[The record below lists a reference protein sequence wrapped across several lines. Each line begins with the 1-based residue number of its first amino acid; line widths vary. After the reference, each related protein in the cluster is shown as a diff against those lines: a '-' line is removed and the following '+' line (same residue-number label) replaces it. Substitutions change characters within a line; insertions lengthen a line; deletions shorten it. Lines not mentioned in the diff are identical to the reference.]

1 MATAFVSHS
10 PRSLAA
16 VDTGEIVEIRRILF
30 DVLRG
35 LCADLGVREGDVVR
49 CRANTPS
56 HLLLETAAGR
66 TVALERDWAR
76 FIQID
81 ARPATPRQLA
91 AGEEALAGF
100 R

>member
-1 MATAFVSHS
+1 MATAFVSRS

-16 VDTGEIVEIRRILF
+16 VDTGDIVEIRRILF

-49 CRANTPS
+49 CRANTAS
-56 HLLLETAAGR
+56 HLLLETAGGR
-66 TVALERDWAR
+66 TVTLERDWAR

-81 ARPATPRQLA
+81 TRSAAPRPLTS
-91 AGEEALAGF
+91 GEEALAGL